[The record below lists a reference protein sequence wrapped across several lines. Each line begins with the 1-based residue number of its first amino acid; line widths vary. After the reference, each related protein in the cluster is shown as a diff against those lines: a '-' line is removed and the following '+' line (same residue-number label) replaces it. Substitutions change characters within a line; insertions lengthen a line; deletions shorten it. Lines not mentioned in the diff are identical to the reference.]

1 MNIHFGLLDVFD
13 KFMDKNGKFKESL
26 KEDVQ
31 GMLSLYEASYLS
43 VEGDDKLLKA
53 MEFTR
58 SHLEQATPSLSPQ
71 LQTQVAKSLEL
82 PRHLRM
88 ATLEV
93 RSYIDDYSRESNHN
107 PALLEVAKSD
117 FSELQSLH
125 KKEVAEIIRYAMQV
139 IYSC

>member
-1 MNIHFGLLDVFD
+1 
-13 KFMDKNGKFKESL
+13 MDKKGKFKESL

-31 GMLSLYEASYLS
+31 GMLSLHEASYLS
-43 VEGDDKLLKA
+43 AEGDDKLLKA

-58 SHLEQATPSLSPQ
+58 SHLKQVTPSLSPQ

-88 ATLEV
+88 PTLEV

-125 KKEVAEIIRYAMQV
+125 KKEVAEIIRHAMLA
-139 IYSC
+139 IYSCQ